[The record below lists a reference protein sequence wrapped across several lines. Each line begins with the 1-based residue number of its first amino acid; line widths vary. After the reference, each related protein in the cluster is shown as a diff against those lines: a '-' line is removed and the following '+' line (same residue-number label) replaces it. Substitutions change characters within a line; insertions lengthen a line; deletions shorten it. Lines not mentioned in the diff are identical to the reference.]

1 MIFRYMN
8 THWSYHSF
16 CHDFG
21 YVTHYL
27 IIVIIFTTQDLLRNK
42 NTSGEYI
49 SEVLSHVVSHH
60 HHQQQHHVSTKV
72 FLVINAF
79 WSSSIIFF
87 VAQSSLAFYKNKKL
101 LPHSNLWYI
110 WNVNCFRSSCKRE
123 QISSLANNSVSQQL
137 KDCK

>member
-60 HHQQQHHVSTKV
+60 HHQQHHVSTKV

-79 WSSSIIFF
+79 WSSSITFF
-87 VAQSSLAFYKNKKL
+87 VAQSSLAFYKSKKW